1 MSKTNVIEW
10 PSPGTDDVLYQY
22 PYEDLRTGT
31 QLVVREF
38 ETAIF
43 LRDGKLY
50 DVFPPGRHVLTAN
63 NIPLLTRAY
72 RLLGGYGETP
82 FKAQVIFI
90 ALKQI
95 KGKFGLNMR
104 IQLSEKSTWMTE
116 LQTFGDYW
124 FRVGDPSIFL
134 TQMVGGVSQ
143 FTSDSVSTFIRD
155 FLTQQTMQN
164 FSSYD
169 AIRIYNN
176 LNGIT
181 PKMRMTLAEELKNR
195 GLELM
200 NIQFGEIRFPLL
212 EKMEKEDPTY
222 GLPIMAAI
230 QSGDGDKVLDT
241 VKIVESMRG
250 LGKSP
255 GAGLAAGVVGIP
267 YIFGAPPYQQQTQSP
282 PQQAPAPQPQPQ
294 PAAAAQ
300 PVDFMAKL
308 KELKEAFDGGLISK
322 EEYDSM
328 RAELLAKWKGGG

>member
-10 PSPGTDDVLYQY
+10 QSPGPDDLLYVY

-31 QLVVREF
+31 QLVIREF

-50 DVFPPGRHVLTAN
+50 DVFPPGRHVLTTN

-72 RLLGGYGETP
+72 RILGGYGETP

-90 ALKQI
+90 ALKQL

-104 IQLSEKSTWMTE
+104 TRLSDKSTWMTE

-124 FRVGDPSIFL
+124 FKVNDPTLFL
-134 TQMVGGVSQ
+134 TQMVGGVPN
-143 FTSDSVSTFIRD
+143 FTAESVSVFIRD

-169 AIRIYNN
+169 AITIFNK
-176 LNGIT
+176 LNEVT
-181 PKMRMTLAEELKNR
+181 PKIRAVLNEEFKNR

-200 NIQFGEIRFPLL
+200 NVQFGEIRFPLL

-230 QSGDGDKVLDT
+230 QSGDGDKVLET

-250 LGKSP
+250 LGKSS

-267 YIFGAPPYQQQTQSP
+267 YIFGAPPYQQQQQ
-282 PQQAPAPQPQPQ
+282 PQQAPPPPQPQVQAPPPPQ
-294 PAAAAQ
+294 K
-300 PVDFMAKL
+300 VDYVAKL
-308 KELKEAFDGGLISK
+308 KELKEALDGGLLTK

-328 RAELLAKWKGGG
+328 RAELLAKWKGSG

>member
-10 PSPGTDDVLYQY
+10 PSPGTDDVLYRY
-22 PYEDLRTGT
+22 PYEDLRTGS

-50 DVFPPGRHVLTAN
+50 DVFQPGRHVLTTN

-90 ALKQI
+90 ALKQV

-104 IQLSEKSTWMTE
+104 IRLSDKSTWMTE

-124 FRVGDPSIFL
+124 FRVSDPSLFL
-134 TQMVGGVSQ
+134 TQMVGGVGQ
-143 FTSDSVSTFIRD
+143 FTSDSVSVFIRD

-169 AIRIYNN
+169 AIKIYNN
-176 LNGIT
+176 LNAIT
-181 PKMRMTLAEELKNR
+181 PSMRMTLGEEFKNR

-200 NIQFGEIRFPLL
+200 NVQFGEVRFPLL

-230 QSGDGDKVLDT
+230 QSGDGDKVLET

-250 LGKSP
+250 LGKSS
-255 GAGLAAGVVGIP
+255 GAGLAAGIVGIP
-267 YIFGAPPYQQQTQSP
+267 YIFGAPPYQAQQPAQ
-282 PQQAPAPQPQPQ
+282 QQAPPQ
-294 PAAAAQ
+294 PAQQVQ
-300 PVDFMAKL
+300 PQQVDYMSKL

-328 RAELLAKWKGGG
+328 KAELLAKWKGSS